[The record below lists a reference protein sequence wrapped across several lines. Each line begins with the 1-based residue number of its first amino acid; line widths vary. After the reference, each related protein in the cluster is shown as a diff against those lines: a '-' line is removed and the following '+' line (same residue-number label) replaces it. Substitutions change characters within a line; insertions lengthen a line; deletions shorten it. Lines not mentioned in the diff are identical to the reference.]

1 MTDPINNKF
10 ERIHFNNQDRI
21 VNYLDKQFD
30 SIIHQII
37 PLIESGM
44 AKSVIERRLNQLLK
58 QFRKNATAKIESG
71 IKFSWDI
78 SNQKNAAYIEK
89 RLARYTLPDRIRK
102 ALLNPN
108 HNRLEAFIK
117 RKEGGLNLSDRV
129 WKTAGQFKNNIDM
142 SLDVG
147 ISQGNSAKQIGRELR
162 SNLQD
167 PDNLFRR
174 VRDSRGNL
182 KLSKPAKAYN
192 PGKGKYRSSS
202 KNTERLARTEIN
214 MGYRAAD
221 DAAWENNPLVLGY
234 EIRLSATAKPKT
246 RCDLCK
252 SLEGKY
258 PVWFKFRG
266 WHPNCLCFKI
276 PILMDDEMMAKYLK
290 LIARGED
297 TPAALK
303 ELQQDVRIE
312 NPPPDFNVWVSD
324 NNERVMGWKQTPYWW
339 KDNDKFI
346 TSVLK
351 KE

>member
-1 MTDPINNKF
+1 MANPINKKY
-10 ERIHFNNQDRI
+10 EKLHFNEQDRV
-21 VNYLDKQFD
+21 VNYINRQYD
-30 SIIHQII
+30 SIISQII
-37 PLIESGM
+37 PLVESGM
-44 AKSVIERRLNQLLK
+44 AKSIIERRLNHLLK
-58 QFRKNATAKIESG
+58 QFRKNVTAKIELG

-78 SNQKNAAYIEK
+78 SNQKNAAYIES
-89 RLARYTLPDRIRK
+89 RLSGYKLPERVRR
-102 ALLNPN
+102 ALFNPN
-108 HNRLEAFIK
+108 NNRLEAFIQ

-129 WKTAGQFKNNIDM
+129 WKTAGQFKKNVDM
-142 SLDVG
+142 SLDIG
-147 ISQGNSAKQIGRELR
+147 IAEGKGAKQIGRELKQ
-162 SNLQD
+162 NLQD
-167 PDNLFRR
+167 PDKLFRR

-182 KLSKPAKAYN
+182 KLSKPAKSYN

-202 KNTERLARTEIN
+202 KNAERLARTETN

-221 DAAWENNPLVLGY
+221 DAAWENNVLVLGY

-276 PILMDDEMMAKYLK
+276 PILMDDDMMAKYLK

-297 TPAALK
+297 TPEVIK
-303 ELQQDVRIE
+303 ELQKDVRIE
-312 NPPPDFNVWVSD
+312 NPPADFNAWVSD
-324 NNERVMGWKQTPYWW
+324 NNDRVMGWKQTPYWW

-351 KE
+351 KD